1 MQSAVAFCLLLRSN
15 HGVQNFRF
23 GLLVALLRP
32 GAAHDQVVF
41 QPNDRITERPSV
53 RLGLGPIGGRIIG
66 AGMCSNSIGDM
77 LDQSGAKIAACSLDC
92 PFRDRM
98 NGKIVV
104 AVDPQRGDTETKA
117 SRRESAGA
125 AARDSLKGRDSP
137 LIVHDVEDDRRL
149 IGRCEDQ
156 RGVEV
161 RFCRRAVADPRSRDL
176 GVVLDRRRHSP
187 ADGLNVLSREV
198 SRHREEAMLLR
209 RIEDRHLPP
218 L

>member
-1 MQSAVAFCLLLRSN
+1 
-15 HGVQNFRF
+15 
-23 GLLVALLRP
+23 
-32 GAAHDQVVF
+32 
-41 QPNDRITERPSV
+41 
-53 RLGLGPIGGRIIG
+53 
-66 AGMCSNSIGDM
+66 MCSDSIGDM

-137 LIVHDVEDDRRL
+137 LIVDDVEDDRRL
-149 IGRCEDQ
+149 IGRCEDE

-161 RFCRRAVADPRSRDL
+161 RFCPIIGWST
-176 GVVLDRRRHSP
+176 
-187 ADGLNVLSREV
+187 DGTHGGR
-198 SRHREEAMLLR
+198 
-209 RIEDRHLPP
+209 P
-218 L
+218 